1 MEWGVLQWWTKR
13 HRDEGVEGEGL
24 IDGGG
29 GDDEREVGSESFMSL
44 VEVIKLGRVEEKR

>member
-1 MEWGVLQWWTKR
+1 MRGTSMVDQEAQRWGGRRWR
-13 HRDEGVEGEGL
+13 L